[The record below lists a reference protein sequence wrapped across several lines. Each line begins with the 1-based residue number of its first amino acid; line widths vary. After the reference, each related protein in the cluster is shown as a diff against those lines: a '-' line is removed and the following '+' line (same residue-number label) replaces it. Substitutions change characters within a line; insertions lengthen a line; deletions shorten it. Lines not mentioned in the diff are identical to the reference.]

1 MDDTYEN
8 PDEYNR
14 NKKHKI
20 LILVDDMIVD
30 MLNNRKLTYLR
41 LKTYL
46 RKLITELFVRGRKP
60 KITLAFITPCYFAV
74 RDNVRLNSMHN
85 FIMTSP
91 SQIYPPSMRRCSDV
105 SFSSHVG

>member
-30 MLNNRKLTYLR
+30 MLNNRKLQL
-41 LKTYL
+41 
-46 RKLITELFVRGRKP
+46 LITELFVRGRKP
-60 KITLAFITPCYFAV
+60 KITLAFITPCYLAV
-74 RDNVRLNSMHN
+74 RDNVRLNSTHN
-85 FIMTSP
+85 FIMKSP